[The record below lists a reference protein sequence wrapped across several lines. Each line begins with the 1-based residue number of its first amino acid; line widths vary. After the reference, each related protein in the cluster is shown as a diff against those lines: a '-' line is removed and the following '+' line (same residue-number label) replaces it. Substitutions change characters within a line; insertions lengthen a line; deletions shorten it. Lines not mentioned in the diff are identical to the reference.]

1 LVVEEE
7 AEEVEE
13 EDAVTW
19 KCMDIEAA
27 VAAKIVDVI
36 CSIEKEEETHRR

>member
-7 AEEVEE
+7 EEEVE

-19 KCMDIEAA
+19 KHMDIEAA